1 MIKPIVALATV
12 LVLICCLASP
22 LEAKLLRRQRIYDD
36 SFGGSPYGGYDGPQ
50 TGMAT
55 GERAIMTIRGARGPY
70 GMPPSRIQIEDNLT
84 EANIRAEATI
94 DSSLVTVAA
103 VAVCRTTHNRTT
115 ATQTMEG
122 KWS

>member
-1 MIKPIVALATV
+1 MIKPIVALAAV

-50 TGMAT
+50 SGVAT

-70 GMPPSRIQIEDNLT
+70 GMAPSRIQIEDNPYRGPYPRGVYDRL
-84 EANIRAEATI
+84 E
-94 DSSLVTVAA
+94 SSYSGG
-103 VAVCRTTHNRTT
+103 RSRMPYYPQSDYGYSNY
-115 ATQTMEG
+115 EG
-122 KWS
+122 